1 MWKTI
6 VRRVLIMIPQLFIL
20 SLLIF
25 ILAKQMPGDP
35 FTGLITPE
43 TDPNVIEE
51 LRIKAGFYDPWYVQY
66 YNWITNAAQG
76 DFGQSYTHKKPVAD
90 IIGARGMNTLLLSL
104 LSVILV
110 YLIAIPLGVLAGRYQ
125 ESFLDKSIVLYSFI
139 SYAIPTFVLSLIFL
153 YLFGYRL
160 MWFPTSGTV
169 DIALDAGTWEYYVN
183 RFYHLLLPAITYAL
197 LGTTGII
204 QYLRTEIIDAKTM
217 DYVKTARSKGI
228 PMKKVYSRHI
238 FRNSLLPI
246 AAFLGFTIT
255 GLLGGSIFIE
265 TVFGYQGMGKL
276 FIDSILSRDYSVI
289 TALVMLYGFLA
300 LLGSLLSD
308 IILSIVD
315 PRIRLSL
322 IHI

>member
-6 VRRVLIMIPQLFIL
+6 IRRVLIMIPQLFIL

-43 TDPNVIEE
+43 TDPNVLEE
-51 LRIKAGFYDPWYVQY
+51 MRIKAGFYDPWYVQY
-66 YNWITNAAQG
+66 YNWIANAAKG
-76 DFGQSYTHKKPVAD
+76 DFGQSYTYKKPVAD
-90 IIGARGMNTLLLSL
+90 IIGARGLNTLLLSL

-139 SYAIPTFVLSLIFL
+139 SYAIPTFVLSLIFV
-153 YLFGYRL
+153 YVFGYRL

-169 DIALDAGTWEYYVN
+169 DISLDAGTWEYYWS

-255 GLLGGSIFIE
+255 GLLSGSIFIE

-289 TALVMLYGFLA
+289 TALVMLFGFLA

-315 PRIRLSL
+315 PRIR
-322 IHI
+322 ID

>member
-66 YNWITNAAQG
+66 YNWIANAAQG
-76 DFGQSYTHKKPVAD
+76 DFGQSYTFKKPVAD
-90 IIGARGMNTLLLSL
+90 IIGDRAMNTLLLSL
-104 LSVILV
+104 LSVIFL
-110 YLIAIPLGVLAGRYQ
+110 YALAIPLGVLAGRYQ
-125 ESFLDKSIVLYSFI
+125 DSFLDKSIVLYSFI
-139 SYAIPTFVLSLIFL
+139 SYAIPTFVLSLIFV
-153 YLFGYRL
+153 YVFGYRL
-160 MWFPTSGTV
+160 MWFPTNGTV
-169 DIALDAGTWEYYVN
+169 DVGVDPGTLEYYWN
-183 RFYHLLLPAITYAL
+183 RFYHLLLPAGTYAL
-197 LGTTGII
+197 LGTTGVI
-204 QYLRTEIIDAKTM
+204 QYLRTEIIDSKTM

-265 TVFGYQGMGKL
+265 TVFAYPGMGKL
-276 FIDSILSRDYSVI
+276 FIESISARDYSVI

-315 PRIRLSL
+315 PRIR
-322 IHI
+322 ID

>member
-66 YNWITNAAQG
+66 YNWIANAAQG
-76 DFGQSYTHKKPVAD
+76 DFGQSYTYKKPVAD

-139 SYAIPTFVLSLIFL
+139 SYAIPTFVLSLIFV
-153 YLFGYRL
+153 YVFGYRL

-169 DIALDAGTWEYYVN
+169 DISLDAGTWEYYWS

-255 GLLGGSIFIE
+255 GLLSGSIFIE

-289 TALVMLYGFLA
+289 TALVMLFGFLA

-315 PRIRLSL
+315 PRIR
-322 IHI
+322 ID